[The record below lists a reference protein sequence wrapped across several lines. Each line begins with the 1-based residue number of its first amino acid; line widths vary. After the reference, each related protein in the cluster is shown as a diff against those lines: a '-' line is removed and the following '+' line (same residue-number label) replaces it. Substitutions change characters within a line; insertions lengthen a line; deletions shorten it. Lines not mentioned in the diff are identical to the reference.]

1 LRWSR
6 TLELVYRANGKKI
19 IFEEEK
25 KYSASYLGEERSEE
39 EKFFIGSCK

>member
-1 LRWSR
+1 M
-6 TLELVYRANGKKI
+6 AKKSYLKKK
-19 IFEEEK
+19 K